1 MENSKVIEEA
11 DEALEHSL
19 MMAIPA
25 PPAPHPPHLTIKEA
39 NRDVLK
45 LISRL
50 PSQKQAAVEQ
60 TSTQSAVL
68 SQSAVLK
75 QGGSQQPAGA
85 GGRLPQIGK
94 YNYTGQAYRF
104 EKAEWELDVS
114 KAEARIECKTE
125 QAVECGRQRE
135 KAEKELSVR
144 VDEELRD

>member
-50 PSQKQAAVEQ
+50 PSQKQAAVEL
-60 TSTQSAVL
+60 TST
-68 SQSAVLK
+68 QSAVLK
-75 QGGSQQPAGA
+75 QGGSQLQSPTQPAGA

>member
-25 PPAPHPPHLTIKEA
+25 PSPPPLPHPPHLTIKET

-50 PSQKQAAVEQ
+50 PSQKQTAIEEAKQ
-60 TSTQSAVL
+60 TAVL
-68 SQSAVLK
+68 T
-75 QGGSQQPAGA
+75 QGDSQQGQA
-85 GGRLPQIGK
+85 GGGLQIGK

-114 KAEARIECKTE
+114 KPSPKVECKTE
-125 QAVECGRQRE
+125 QAIDC
-135 KAEKELSVR
+135 S
-144 VDEELRD
+144 